1 MNKVIEFNKEELYLD
16 SREVAEMMGKEHKE
30 ILQYLEG
37 RKDKEGNVLIEGII
51 PVLESEGLHS
61 QNYFIKSSYKV
72 EGNNKNYPCYLC
84 TKMGCEMLGNKQ
96 QGAKGIL
103 FTAKYVKR
111 FNEMEEHLKNEQ
123 LLLANN
129 KIKELTD
136 TLEEF
141 KRATEEAKQQY
152 KPSHKKKLDYNRMIK
167 MVTNNEEEVQ
177 VVKDWVFGIL
187 NISKWE
193 DTCVSDSSK
202 IMEVITAV
210 VKLLSINKFQQLSL
224 WDN

>member
-1 MNKVIEFNKEELYLD
+1 
-16 SREVAEMMGKEHKE
+16 
-30 ILQYLEG
+30 
-37 RKDKEGNVLIEGII
+37 
-51 PVLESEGLHS
+51 
-61 QNYFIKSSYKV
+61 
-72 EGNNKNYPCYLC
+72 
-84 TKMGCEMLGNKQ
+84 MLGNKQ

-202 IMEVITAV
+202 IMEAITAV
-210 VKLLSINKFQQLSL
+210 VKLLSLNKFQQLSL
-224 WDN
+224 WDS